1 MTWKESSPPIRIPL
15 NKKHFNSGAT
25 APEFFAIYTVFLLY
39 IIFFI
44 VQFL

>member
-25 APEFFAIYTVFLLY
+25 APEFFVIIHIIVF
-39 IIFFI
+39 
-44 VQFL
+44 